1 MAVVSVSEQRAHQRL
16 GESFHRLGH
25 SAEESA
31 PTGSVF
37 YEVPVGLLVQRWG
50 YFVQLIA
57 VFQVSVQ
64 FSVDPSSPRELD
76 QEENG
81 EDPDEDAQN
90 VDFVFLI
97 RSGASIDTAHFE
109 EVGTIVEV
117 SNVRYLRLG
126 LYFFVTDEI

>member
-1 MAVVSVSEQRAHQRL
+1 M
-16 GESFHRLGH
+16 
-25 SAEESA
+25 
-31 PTGSVF
+31 
-37 YEVPVGLLVQRWG
+37 GLLVQRWG

-109 EVGTIVEV
+109 EVGTIVKV